1 MHVAETE
8 EQAIAEVAYGY
19 DAVFDY
25 LRHILPIPPDEGD
38 TLDERIRTANRL
50 GRVCIGTPAMAR
62 AQIQRLLDQSGGFG
76 AYLFMGGD
84 FADPAATL
92 RSYELFAREVAP
104 HFKHRTAAPMASE
117 QRVRAGNGPD
127 EVVGALMKATQDYEA
142 EKAARG

>member
-38 TLDERIRTANRL
+38 TLTERIRTANRL
-50 GRVCIGTPAMAR
+50 GRVCIGTPEMAR

-76 AYLFMGGD
+76 TYLFMGGD
-84 FADPAATL
+84 FADPEATR

-104 HFKHRTAAPMASE
+104 AFKHRTATTLAADA
-117 QRVRAGNGPD
+117 RARAGNGPE
-127 EVVGALMKATQDYEA
+127 EVLGALIKAGQDYEA
-142 EKAARG
+142 EKASRS